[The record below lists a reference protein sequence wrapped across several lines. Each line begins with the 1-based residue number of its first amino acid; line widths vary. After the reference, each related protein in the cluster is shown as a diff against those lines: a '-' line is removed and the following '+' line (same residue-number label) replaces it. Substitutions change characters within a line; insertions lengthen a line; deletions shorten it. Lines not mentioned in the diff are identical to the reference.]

1 MDADDATPCP
11 SDPRFWLSA
20 SRVSLLGSELLG
32 DERLLA
38 LAVDD
43 ALWTFRMQ
51 DWAARQPPTWRRLA
65 NRRWFAEGNRIF
77 AERERLRSLAVTQ
90 GLRDGRSTV

>member
-1 MDADDATPCP
+1 VDAGNATPGH
-11 SDPRFWLSA
+11 SDPRFWLPA
-20 SRVSLLGSELLG
+20 SRVSLLGTELLG
-32 DERLLA
+32 DERLMA

-43 ALWTFRMQ
+43 ALWMFGMQ
-51 DWAARQPPTWRRLA
+51 DWAARQPRAWRRMA

-77 AERERLRSLAVTQ
+77 AERERLRSLAVTC

>member
-1 MDADDATPCP
+1 
-11 SDPRFWLSA
+11 
-20 SRVSLLGSELLG
+20 
-32 DERLLA
+32 
-38 LAVDD
+38 
-43 ALWTFRMQ
+43 
-51 DWAARQPPTWRRLA
+51 LA